1 MLKFFYT
8 LFCKIFML
16 ERILVNEHERSFL
29 FSQGRLVTVLKPGA
43 YHVWNPFGQMAYE
56 IFDITALEL
65 SDKHADMLL
74 KQYPEI
80 VEQFFFVADVAD
92 NQVALLTVDGKLYTV
107 LPPAARKLYWNAL
120 HDFSIELVNI
130 TEQYAIPQ
138 GRLSVLS
145 RIRTP
150 HALIHVVPEGYKGLL
165 FIDGQLEK
173 MLEPGLYGFWKAGR
187 DIRCDSVDVRLQQID
202 VQGQEILTKDRVT
215 LRVTLT
221 CWFVVADPVK
231 AVTSVSKY
239 GDHLYKELQF
249 ALREAVGA
257 KVLDDLLSDKDT
269 LDSVILEQIKPKL
282 AEVGMEIRSIGIKD
296 IILPGDMRDI
306 MNKVIEAR
314 KLAEANQIQ
323 RREET
328 AATRSLLNTAK
339 LMEDKPILLRL
350 KELETLEKI
359 SGKIEKLHVYGG
371 FENLL
376 NDLISIKTPEQGKK

>member
-1 MLKFFYT
+1 MV
-8 LFCKIFML
+8 
-16 ERILVNEHERSFL
+16 ERILITEHERGFL
-29 FSQGRLVTVLKPGA
+29 FDQGRLVTVLKPGA
-43 YHVWNPFGQMAYE
+43 YHIWNPFGQRACDV
-56 IFDITALEL
+56 FDLANLEL
-65 SDKHADMLL
+65 SGKHADMLL
-74 KQYPEI
+74 KHYPEI
-80 VEQFFFVADVAD
+80 VEQYFFVADVAD
-92 NQVALLTVDGKLYTV
+92 NQVALLTVDGKLHTT
-107 LPPAARKLYWNAL
+107 LPPAARKLFWKEL
-120 HDFSIELVNI
+120 HDLSIELVNI
-130 TEQYAIPQ
+130 TKNYAIPPEQ
-138 GRLSVLS
+138 LSALS

-150 HALIHVVPEGYKGLL
+150 HALIHVVAEGYKGLL
-165 FIDGQLEK
+165 FIDGQLK
-173 MLEPGLYGFWKAGR
+173 KVLGPGLYGFWKAGR

-221 CWFVVADPVK
+221 CWFVIADPVK

-257 KVLDDLLSDKDT
+257 KILDDLLGDKDA
-269 LDSVILEQIKPKL
+269 LDTVILEQVKPKL
-282 AEVGMEIRSIGIKD
+282 VEVGMDIRSIGIKD

-306 MNKVIEAR
+306 MNKVIEA
-314 KLAEANQIQ
+314 KKVAEANQIQ

-350 KELETLEKI
+350 KELETLENI
-359 SGKIEKLHVYGG
+359 SAKIEKLHVYGG

-376 NDLISIKTPEQGKK
+376 NDLISIKTKKTHDVTKEQKS